1 MAMPE
6 PRGRAGRRRGRAG
19 TWGGGAGV
27 CGRAGA
33 RLCGWLDRRARLR
46 GRVDVRA
53 HVSLSTR
60 VHVRHACVR
69 VYVCTCVLVPHLA
82 TPRLA
87 PLAPY
92 RLPHPSV
99 LPVRPLAAPRPAA
112 RHGAACRRGARPSHA
127 AGPRGATERLRAGPG
142 RRRSAPNAPGWGGGG
157 RAPLGAGP
165 GTARVGA
172 GQTRGR
178 GDAGKGN
185 ALRAPCGA
193 LPIVRRLL
201 SFIFPMNDSCRGG
214 FVSRSFH
221 QKLH

>member
-27 CGRAGA
+27 CVRAGA

-53 HVSLSTR
+53 YVSISTR
-60 VHVRHACVR
+60 VHVRHACMR

-82 TPRLA
+82 TPRLG

-142 RRRSAPNAPGWGGGG
+142 RRRSAPNVPGRGEPSAFGC
-157 RAPLGAGP
+157 GAGD
-165 GTARVGA
+165 GA
-172 GQTRGR
+172 GRRRTDTGTWGR
-178 GDAGKGN
+178 GEGKRV
-185 ALRAPCGA
+185 ARSMRGA
-193 LPIVRRLL
+193 AHCPTA
-201 SFIFPMNDSCRGG
+201 FIFYIS
-214 FVSRSFH
+214 H
-221 QKLH
+221 E

>member
-27 CGRAGA
+27 CVRAGA

-53 HVSLSTR
+53 YVSISTR
-60 VHVRHACVR
+60 VHVRHACMR

-82 TPRLA
+82 TPRLG

-112 RHGAACRRGARPSHA
+112 RHGAACRRERVPPTLPAHAVPPS
-127 AGPRGATERLRAGPG
+127 GSGPG
-142 RRRSAPNAPGWGGGG
+142 PAAAAALPTCRGGGS